1 VGEVQSGVNPGSS
14 RPADAA
20 RRFWQE
26 AWMLA
31 GFEKIV
37 EERIRVAQKKG
48 EFDNLE
54 GRGKP
59 LVFQD
64 DRHVPEDLRLAYK
77 ILKNANFLPPE
88 IELKQEIRR
97 TEDLLAGMSDTALRY
112 RTLKKLNF
120 LILKLNSIRNTAIQ
134 FEEPQQYM
142 DKLAARI
149 ENGPSPKDG
158 KHAYS
163 RP

>member
-1 VGEVQSGVNPGSS
+1 
-14 RPADAA
+14 
-20 RRFWQE
+20 
-26 AWMLA
+26 MLA

-37 EERIRVAQKKG
+37 EERIRVAQQRG
-48 EFDNLE
+48 VFDNLE

-59 LVFQD
+59 LVFCD

-77 ILKNANFLPPE
+77 ILKNADCLPPE
-88 IELKQEIRR
+88 IELKKEIRK
-97 TEDLLAGMSDTALRY
+97 TEDLLAGMRDTALRY

-120 LILKLNSIRNTAIQ
+120 LIFKLNSMRNTAIQ

-149 ENGPSPKDG
+149 ENGPSPIDG
-158 KHAYS
+158 
-163 RP
+163 RPASSKP

>member
-1 VGEVQSGVNPGSS
+1 
-14 RPADAA
+14 
-20 RRFWQE
+20 
-26 AWMLA
+26 MLA

-48 EFDNLE
+48 VFDNLE
-54 GRGKP
+54 GRGRP
-59 LVFQD
+59 LVFPD
-64 DRHVPEDLRLAYK
+64 DRHVPEELRLAYK
-77 ILKNANFLPPE
+77 ILKNASCLPPE
-88 IELKQEIRR
+88 IEIKKEIRR

-120 LILKLNSIRNTAIQ
+120 LILKFNSIRNTAIQ

-158 KHAYS
+158 SHAYLK
-163 RP
+163 P